1 MRTITKAEL
10 AEILDKHKKWLN
22 NEEGGERADLHEADL
37 YGADLCDA
45 NLREANLS
53 RANLHEANLSYA
65 DLCCAVLSNADLS
78 GADLHEAN
86 LCGADL
92 HGTNLC
98 GANLRYV
105 DLHEANLRY
114 VDLHEA
120 NLSGADIDY
129 CGFPLWCGSLHA
141 HFDDR
146 QIIQLI
152 YHAVKAGVDSPN
164 VSGGLKEVLY
174 GLADTANK
182 FHRANECGR
191 IERIQK

>member
-1 MRTITKAEL
+1 MRTITKAGL
-10 AEILDKHKKWLN
+10 AEILDKHTKWLN
-22 NEEGGERADLHEADL
+22 DEDGGERADLR
-37 YGADLCDA
+37 GA
-45 NLREANLS
+45 N
-53 RANLHEANLSYA
+53 
-65 DLCCAVLSNADLS
+65 LS
-78 GADLHEAN
+78 GAD
-86 LCGADL
+86 
-92 HGTNLC
+92 LC
-98 GANLRYV
+98 GANLRGA
-105 DLHEANLRY
+105 DLRCANLSGA
-114 VDLHEA
+114 DLRGA

-164 VSGGLKEVLY
+164 VSGELKEVLY

-182 FHRANECGR
+182 FHRADTCGR